1 MGETWVGS
9 PPIQLPRRDTSKTHK
24 FPEYLTYNPSPMRRI
39 ARGLIESLRIC
50 FPLSIMIA
58 FAYNMLFYGSLA
70 IDPEETDITIFFVTL
85 LIMSTLYCICL
96 HLIAVLMKWL
106 LVGKYR
112 KMDVPM
118 WTSFIWFAEFSETI
132 YYVFAQDFLSHL
144 EGTPFL
150 PTALTMYGIH
160 IGRDCYLETYDF
172 PEPDIVHIGDRVEIN
187 SLSEIQPHVY
197 EDRVK
202 KIDHTFI
209 GNDVTIGIRSN
220 ILVGAKVGNSCQI
233 GPLSLAMKGEA
244 VPGNMS
250 WVGVPLKPWMQK
262 QLEHQTLSSDEDQSL
277 VLV

>member
-1 MGETWVGS
+1 MCQCGLRSFGLLNSVKLYITYS
-9 PPIQLPRRDTSKTHK
+9 PRISCPILKVSSLHILALKPQ
-24 FPEYLTYNPSPMRRI
+24 
-39 ARGLIESLRIC
+39 LRIK
-50 FPLSIMIA
+50 
-58 FAYNMLFYGSLA
+58 
-70 IDPEETDITIFFVTL
+70 IT
-85 LIMSTLYCICL
+85 
-96 HLIAVLMKWL
+96 
-106 LVGKYR
+106 
-112 KMDVPM
+112 
-118 WTSFIWFAEFSETI
+118 
-132 YYVFAQDFLSHL
+132 
-144 EGTPFL
+144 GTPFL

-172 PEPDIVHIGDRVEIN
+172 PEPDCVHIGDRVEIN

-262 QLEHQTLSSDEDQSL
+262 QFEHQSLSSDEDQSL